1 MMRIAG
7 LILGLVVAAKA
18 QSIQGL
24 GVSGG
29 NGPRGGIGDGAHPVM
44 RPQAFITDAKI
55 PSAPNTTRQLASGSP
70 PRLVMHNRT
79 SSTCDPRRRV
89 LIDSSSGG
97 ARQEMLGFGHAWTG
111 STISNFEK
119 LDDEAFDQVMQ
130 DLFGQEGNNMN
141 FMRHT
146 IGSSDLDGN
155 QYTYDDNGPSFNE
168 GEPDLDLVNFDL
180 GPHGTAMAKMIA
192 RMGEYK
198 GDVFLYGSPWS
209 YPGWTKHNGLF
220 IAPNLNEGSYSNI
233 MNNSFDTK
241 YIPQMVQYFTKYVDA
256 FKDLGVTVNGLT
268 LMNEPLNS
276 QGGYPC
282 MFLDAA
288 DEAAILS
295 CGLGDEMQK
304 RGVKVMAYDHNTD
317 QPMYPMRVVQGA
329 PDYTDMAAWHC
340 YQGPVANYSVIQDFH
355 YAYPDKLQFMTEC
368 SNYLPEVGVDNWSV
382 AQNFI
387 PPVRY
392 GASGAT
398 MWVMATDPDYGPH
411 SPYGGCA
418 GCLGSIIVNSSS
430 TYTKTNDYYMIGQ
443 FSRFIRRG
451 SVNYKVVSGVE
462 GTTYDP
468 NWFDLIAIQNPDMSW
483 AIVFMNNFGDD
494 QDVVLSFT
502 EGGFEWEG
510 TVPNATV
517 VTWLIPSDQI
527 VSQSGVVPGYGGSG
541 TTAAAGTGGYSTCP
555 VTSSMASS
563 SSASPTSTLE
573 PVPHTTHVV
582 AANNEYEGVM
592 AMCPAPRRKHRI

>member
-1 MMRIAG
+1 MAVATT
-7 LILGLVVAAKA
+7 LITLLLAASSAA
-18 QSIQGL
+18 QSIEGL

-55 PSAPNTTRQLASGSP
+55 PTAPNTTRQLAPGRP
-70 PRLVMHNRT
+70 PRLVLHNQT
-79 SSTCDPRRRV
+79 SPTCDTRRRV
-89 LIDSSSGG
+89 VIDSSTGG
-97 ARQEMLGFGHAWTG
+97 AQQEMLGFGHAWTG
-111 STISNFEK
+111 STVSVFQTLEDDV
-119 LDDEAFDQVMQ
+119 LDRVMQ
-130 DLFGQEGNNMN
+130 DLYGQGGNNMG

-155 QYTYDDNGPSFNE
+155 QYTYDDNGPSFNQ
-168 GEPDLDLVNFDL
+168 GQPDLDLSNFDI
-180 GPHGTAMAKMIA
+180 GPHGSAMAEMIA
-192 RMGEYK
+192 RMGSYK
-198 GDVFLYGSPWS
+198 GDVFLFGSPWS
-209 YPGWTKHNGLF
+209 YPGWMKHNGLF
-220 IAPNLNEGSYSNI
+220 IAPNLNEGSYSNL
-233 MNNSFDTK
+233 MNNSFNMQ
-241 YIPQMVQYFTKYVDA
+241 YIPQIIQYFSKYVDA
-256 FKDLGVTVNGLT
+256 FLDHGVSVNGLT

-288 DEAAILS
+288 DEAAILAQ
-295 CGLGDEMQK
+295 GLGEEMHN

-329 PDYTDMAAWHC
+329 PEYTDMAAWHC
-340 YQGPVANYSVIQDFH
+340 YQGPVANYSVMRDFH

-368 SNYLPEVGVDNWSV
+368 SNYLPEAGSVNWAV

-392 GASGAT
+392 GASGGT
-398 MWVMATDPDYGPH
+398 MWVMATNPDFGPH

-418 GCLGSIIVNSSS
+418 GCLGSIVVNSST

-451 SVNYKVVSGVE
+451 AVNYKVLEGME

-468 NWFDLIAIQNPDMSW
+468 NWFDLIAVKNPDMGW
-483 AIVFMNNFGDD
+483 AVVFMNNLGSD

-502 EGGFEWEG
+502 EGDFEWEG
-510 TVPNATV
+510 TIPNATV
-517 VTWLIPSDQI
+517 VTWLLPSDQI
-527 VSQSGVVPGYGGSG
+527 VGQSGVLPLASG
-541 TTAAAGTGGYSTCP
+541 TAVVGTGTGGGTACP
-555 VTSSMASS
+555 TTSSMMSS
-563 SSASPTSTLE
+563 SSAPPTSTLK
-573 PVPHTTHVV
+573 PVPHT
-582 AANNEYEGVM
+582 
-592 AMCPAPRRKHRI
+592 KHTISVSSGSSSVS